1 MLVLEGVGKTLHLGG
16 FEKFSEVRHLE
27 VFKRVTT
34 LVHSTDFHDPV
45 YNGSKFLTIYIVGP
59 SFSLQRVLSSHPIWV
74 ELYCIAVM
82 SCHGISQVDCGRLP
96 SYW

>member
-16 FEKFSEVRHLE
+16 FETFSEVRHLE

-45 YNGSKFLTIYIVGP
+45 YSGSKFLTIYIVGP
-59 SFSLQRVLSSHPIWV
+59 SFSLQRVLSSYPIWV
-74 ELYCIAVM
+74 ELYCIVHEL
-82 SCHGISQVDCGRLP
+82 SWYLS
-96 SYW
+96 S

>member
-27 VFKRVTT
+27 VFKRVTI

-45 YNGSKFLTIYIVGP
+45 YNGSKFLTTAGP
-59 SFSLQRVLSSHPIWV
+59 FLSSHMGG
-74 ELYCIAVM
+74 AVLH
-82 SCHGISQVDCGRLP
+82 SS
-96 SYW
+96 